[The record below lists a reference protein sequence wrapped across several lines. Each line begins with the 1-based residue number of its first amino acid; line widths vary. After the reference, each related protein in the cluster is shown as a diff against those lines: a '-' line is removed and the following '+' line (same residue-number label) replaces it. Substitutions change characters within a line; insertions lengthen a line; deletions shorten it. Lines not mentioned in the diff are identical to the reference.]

1 MNGDQL
7 LEFLEDGYGGRR
19 SSRKVGILLKDR
31 IIEFWNQEQGEEGLE
46 RERKR
51 LLAKKEE
58 GLERERIMAKKEE
71 MDRRM
76 RAMERMEGQRG
87 LAQSLY
93 SGENVVDEKGDE
105 YEEKGVEED
114 DERVEDKE
122 EE

>member
-1 MNGDQL
+1 
-7 LEFLEDGYGGRR
+7 
-19 SSRKVGILLKDR
+19 
-31 IIEFWNQEQGEEGLE
+31 
-46 RERKR
+46 
-51 LLAKKEE
+51 
-58 GLERERIMAKKEE
+58 MAKKEE